1 MSRKSNRP
9 QQTCPQCA
17 DHSDS
22 ADDAITAE
30 ALALYG
36 SEAATAVAT
45 VGWRRGPRMRRP
57 SFVASRDCF
66 AGSATNK
73 DSRFSQ
79 ACSGKVSCGAVCAI

>member
-17 DHSDS
+17 DHNDS

-36 SEAATAVAT
+36 SEAATAVAYC
-45 VGWRRGPRMRRP
+45 GLEAWSEDEKAEFRRFARLFRP
-57 SFVASRDCF
+57 LR
-66 AGSATNK
+66 N
-73 DSRFSQ
+73 
-79 ACSGKVSCGAVCAI
+79 